1 MKTKKICV
9 VGLLLA
15 LFISGAVAGEIPS
28 VKVWS
33 PDFTQYHVIDDPEK
47 IKFIVSAWSAAEKE
61 DNNDNLPSLGR
72 ELYKIDFSSALPTHN
87 GRWLYNKE
95 GYFRFL
101 SKAQTPVF
109 KAKEP
114 GKLNELLGI

>member
-1 MKTKKICV
+1 MKTKIFYII
-9 VGLLLA
+9 GLLLT
-15 LFISGAVAGEIPS
+15 LFIPSVVAADAPS

-33 PDFTQYHVIDDPEK
+33 PDFTHHQVIDDSEK
-47 IKFIVSAWSAAEKE
+47 IKLIVLEWSAAEKE
-61 DNNDNLPSLGR
+61 DKKNLSSLGSG
-72 ELYKIDFSSALPTHN
+72 LYKIDFTSVLPTYN

-109 KAKEP
+109 KVKEP
-114 GKLNELLGI
+114 SKLNELLGI